1 MAYSDFSLNSVKH
14 SFDLFAQIE
23 AIAPSALLKALKQTI
38 PLVSAINT
46 QKARSKLIIAPI
58 LLGVRQYQVSLFSG
72 IDFNVAPEKGL
83 AGFCDFILS
92 RASLHSLASRSS

>member
-23 AIAPSALLKALKQTI
+23 AIASSDLLKTLKETI

-58 LLGVRQYQVSLFSG
+58 LLEVRQYLQYQV
-72 IDFNVAPEKGL
+72 
-83 AGFCDFILS
+83 IL
-92 RASLHSLASRSS
+92 RN